1 MYKTI
6 LLKKENAW
14 LNIWL
19 NRPDSRNALS
29 EEMVSELK
37 SVLIDTRSDEAIR
50 GITIQGKG
58 NMFCA
63 GGDLKGFKAANQTFF
78 QHSSL

>member
-6 LLKKENAW
+6 LLEKENGW

-19 NRPDSRNALS
+19 NRPASRNALS

-37 SVLIDTRSDEAIR
+37 SILIDTRADESIR
-50 GITIQGKG
+50 FITMRGKDK
-58 NMFCA
+58 MFCA
-63 GGDLKGFKAANQTFF
+63 GGDLK
-78 QHSSL
+78 